1 MPPEL
6 VEVVMAK
13 GSFSEGVVAT
23 VTFWAGGVP
32 DVAVN
37 VSTPPLSV
45 GPLSTSAGQP
55 LHTAAI
61 ELVPPVPLMPSLVV
75 TSPTEY
81 VASLTVTG
89 ELMMAASKAKGI
101 GAGMVPDA
109 NAKVAV
115 KLPEDKGQE
124 RTSVSLPLTEV
135 VTVEVPGALQLRG
148 MPEKATLRL
157 L

>member
-1 MPPEL
+1 MG
-6 VEVVMAK
+6 AAR
-13 GSFSEGVVAT
+13 S
-23 VTFWAGGVP
+23 
-32 DVAVN
+32 
-37 VSTPPLSV
+37 
-45 GPLSTSAGQP
+45 SAGQP

-115 KLPEDKGQE
+115 KLPKIKG
-124 RTSVSLPLTEV
+124 RKGP
-135 VTVEVPGALQLRG
+135 ACRC
-148 MPEKATLRL
+148 R
-157 L
+157 